1 MIITTDFLVNNKA
14 CKQGIEFVQKFYPNG
29 VEMIDLIKDPRI
41 SKEMLHWGRK
51 QLTHTKEELDAY
63 CQICNITNSS
73 GFWYSENVRDSL
85 YVVKSF
91 DVSSSKHVFNSK
103 SIERCID
110 VSGSEQIEDSSK
122 VFISEW
128 VTNSSKVYS
137 SKNIENSQN
146 ICNTTLTIG
155 AKNVYGSTNILNSTE
170 IINSQNITNSIC
182 CTESQSLT
190 NCLFCYGLKDMEYCI
205 FNKPIDKE
213 RFNTYKKQYLKL
225 MQDVELSFIEDWPES
240 LVQSIT
246 PALDLNLS
254 HYYKS
259 APPKFWK
266 WVRTLPNFNEQILYQ
281 ITMRSE
287 ALNLN

>member
-1 MIITTDFLVNNKA
+1 
-14 CKQGIEFVQKFYPNG
+14 
-29 VEMIDLIKDPRI
+29 LIQD
-41 SKEMLHWGRK
+41 
-51 QLTHTKEELDAY
+51 
-63 CQICNITNSS
+63 N
-73 GFWYSENVRDSL
+73 
-85 YVVKSF
+85 
-91 DVSSSKHVFNSK
+91 
-103 SIERCID
+103 
-110 VSGSEQIEDSSK
+110 SSK
-122 VFISEW
+122 VFLGEWISS
-128 VTNSSKVYS
+128 SSKIYS

-146 ICNTTLTIG
+146 ICCTTLTIG

-182 CTESQSLT
+182 CTESQTLT

-225 MQDVELSFIEDWPES
+225 MQDVELNFVDEWPEG

-266 WVRTLPNFNEQILYQ
+266 WARTLPNFDEEIFYK
-281 ITMRSE
+281 ITMRPE

>member
-1 MIITTDFLVNNKA
+1 MIITADFLANNKA

-29 VEMIDLIKDPRI
+29 VETIDLIKDPRI

-51 QLTHTKEELDAY
+51 QLTHSPEELEAY
-63 CQICNITNSS
+63 CQVCNIVNCD
-73 GFWYSENVRDSL
+73 GYWYSENVRDSL

-91 DVSSSKHVFNSK
+91 NVSSSKHIFDSK
-103 SIERCID
+103 DIERCID

-146 ICNTTLTIG
+146 ICRSTLTID

-182 CTESQSLT
+182 CTQSQSLT
-190 NCLFCYGLKDMEYCI
+190 NCLMCYGISDKEYCV
-205 FNKPIDKE
+205 FNTPVGKE
-213 RFNTYKKQYLKL
+213 RFNIYKKQYQKL
-225 MQDVELSFIEDWPES
+225 MQDIELKFVDEWPEA
-240 LVQSIT
+240 LVQSVT
-246 PALDLNLS
+246 PALDLNFS

-259 APPKFWK
+259 VLPKFWK
-266 WVRTLPNFNEQILYQ
+266 WARTLPNFDEEILYQ
-281 ITMRSE
+281 ITMRPE